1 MTFVDVLGP
10 AVLGTFVILM
20 MCAVFALATQPLSR
34 RDAPYLEID
43 PEASFPDAR
52 FTQKVK
58 GLASTASATSGPD
71 AQSAAG
77 HGGTGSELSSRLV
90 VSVCVAAL
98 LTFLPASGTFAKPVQ
113 VLTLQV
119 TSQGLLI
126 AGVPV
131 KDKRVTL
138 PKGQRVR
145 LVFQH
150 ADRNLDRHQFNLAAT
165 RTDITSQYI
174 DPLLRR
180 TASIDFT
187 VGAQGEA
194 FYRLSCMVPCA
205 AMEFLIDYLIFVEPA
220 GAEAGA

>member
-1 MTFVDVLGP
+1 MAPMMTREEFTGLGSPDLVYVREVLARDVL
-10 AVLGTFVILM
+10 
-20 MCAVFALATQPLSR
+20 
-34 RDAPYLEID
+34 
-43 PEASFPDAR
+43 
-52 FTQKVK
+52 
-58 GLASTASATSGPD
+58 
-71 AQSAAG
+71 
-77 HGGTGSELSSRLV
+77 
-90 VSVCVAAL
+90 
-98 LTFLPASGTFAKPVQ
+98 
-113 VLTLQV
+113 
-119 TSQGLLI
+119 